1 MPDARGSL
9 GRLVSRGR
17 PIRLPGRP
25 LVGVL
30 ALLAGISVSG
40 GCADTVRPV
49 LGGLK
54 IGNANGPFHVPV
66 LETEPLPFE
75 YPVEAWD
82 QGVGGE
88 TILKIH
94 IASHGGVDSVR
105 VEKSSGH
112 SALDSAAIAGAL
124 QLRYRPARQ
133 GDEAVGIWGYLPVRY
148 PMPEK
153 ADPRPGKAADKP

>member
-1 MPDARGSL
+1 MPDTRGPLGS
-9 GRLVSRGR
+9 GRL
-17 PIRLPGRP
+17 RLAMV
-25 LVGVL
+25 LVL
-30 ALLAGISVSG
+30 AGAWVSG

-54 IGNANGPFHVPV
+54 IGNSKGPFHVPV

-75 YPVEAWD
+75 YPADAWE

-88 TILKIH
+88 TMLKIH

-112 SALDSAAIAGAL
+112 AGLDSAAIAGAL

-153 ADPRPGKAADKP
+153 ADPRPGKAADRP

>member
-1 MPDARGSL
+1 MTDARGPL
-9 GRLVSRGR
+9 RKGRLLLGTAA
-17 PIRLPGRP
+17 
-25 LVGVL
+25 VL
-30 ALLAGISVSG
+30 AGVWVAG

-54 IGNANGPFHVPV
+54 IGNAKGPFHVPV

-75 YPVEAWD
+75 YPADAWE

-88 TILKIH
+88 TMLKIH
-94 IASHGGVDSVR
+94 IATHGGVDSVR
-105 VEKSSGH
+105 VERSSGH
-112 SALDSAAIAGAL
+112 AGLDSAAIAGAL

-153 ADPRPGKAADKP
+153 ADSQQGKAADKP